1 MTALTVLAT
10 WIQAGVEMAL
20 SRLGREEGQ
29 GAIEYA
35 IVVAVVVTVVIAV
48 FGTTGTGTLGKA
60 ISTALGYVTNAV
72 NGF

>member
-10 WIQAGVEMAL
+10 WIDAGLQMAA

-35 IVVAVVVTVVIAV
+35 VVVAVVVTVVIAV
-48 FGTTGTGTLGKA
+48 FGTTATGTLGAA

-72 NGF
+72 KTF